1 MPSSLPRKL
10 LVSFGGAKHRV
21 YALEASAVPVFK
33 LSSAC
38 LRSIFGQLAKV
49 VTHRGKLDCIRK
61 LFAVPRIGLAQ
72 IAPELGACTIA
83 YAQRQYDERESPCV
97 SDKSTA
103 TRLRL
108 HGDHS
113 LQAIERTLIIF
124 TRAVDGAQDRFVAFD
139 ETRGIHLGD
148 KV

>member
-1 MPSSLPRKL
+1 MIFLKSYSIQHL
-10 LVSFGGAKHRV
+10 
-21 YALEASAVPVFK
+21 ASIIFFR
-33 LSSAC
+33 LSSASPQ
-38 LRSIFGQLAKV
+38 SIFGQLAKV
-49 VTHRGKLDCIRK
+49 VTHRGKLNCIRK

-83 YAQRQYDERESPCV
+83 YAQRQYYARESPCV

-103 TRLRL
+103 TRLWP
-108 HGDHS
+108 HGDHP